1 MVIIKGNGIM
11 MKKYL
16 ALFDL
21 DGTLFDTSEVNYF
34 SYKKALADY
43 GIKLDK
49 EYFVKEC
56 NGRHFA
62 DFLPQI
68 MGGTEHINAV
78 HMVKKSLYKENL
90 GKARINRH
98 LFEMIK
104 AMRDHYHLAIVT
116 TASKQNVL
124 DILTCF
130 GYHDFFEYMISQEDI
145 TRVKPDPQGFQM
157 AMNFF
162 GASPEDT
169 VIFEDSDM
177 GIQAARATGA
187 TVMVVDRF

>member
-1 MVIIKGNGIM
+1 
-11 MKKYL
+11 
-16 ALFDL
+16 
-21 DGTLFDTSEVNYF
+21 
-34 SYKKALADY
+34 
-43 GIKLDK
+43 
-49 EYFVKEC
+49 
-56 NGRHFA
+56 
-62 DFLPQI
+62 
-68 MGGTEHINAV
+68 
-78 HMVKKSLYKENL
+78 MVKKSLYKENL

-157 AMNFF
+157 AMNFLE
-162 GASPEDT
+162 PLRK
-169 VIFEDSDM
+169 IP
-177 GIQAARATGA
+177 
-187 TVMVVDRF
+187 